1 MDGSNRGRTQ
11 TNSQRGAAILVREF
25 ICAAIV
31 ALAFGHSAFAQES
44 RLTVELNKLES
55 GKEGSCRAFFLF
67 RNQNNL
73 TFEEFE
79 ISLAIL
85 DRDQIIDRLLT
96 IDAAPLPSSRTTL
109 KLFDIP
115 EIACSDISEIIIHDI
130 PACKPQNGDPM
141 ECYSILDLVS
151 RANVR
156 LSR

>member
-1 MDGSNRGRTQ
+1 
-11 TNSQRGAAILVREF
+11 LVREC

-31 ALAFGHSAFAQES
+31 ALAFGQAAVAQEKS
-44 RLTVELNKLES
+44 LTVELNKLEA
-55 GKEGSCRAFFLF
+55 GEEGSCRAFFLF
-67 RNQNNL
+67 RNQNPL
-73 TFEEFE
+73 TFEDFE

-85 DRDQIIDRLLT
+85 DQDQIIDRLLT

-115 EIACSDISEIIIHDI
+115 EIACDDISEIIIHDI
-130 PACKPQNGDPM
+130 PACKPQNADPM

-151 RANVR
+151 RTNVR